1 MNAVHGISSMMTTE
15 KAPSFVLS
23 ATLRAHGDE
32 LTDAQALVVDVAQRL
47 NNGFKE
53 RTPVPARMV
62 KRILQAYHS
71 VPTSESKTVIQE
83 LVDMGVIEIVTGEN
97 NRIDLKLVKKFK
109 GLSDDELTDENA
121 GIGVQ
126 VETLR
131 EKASTY
137 QFCSDL
143 LREAAES
150 DWSKH
155 RCCSTAAGML
165 LAVFKENC
173 CIDQMSIDA
182 LRKAC
187 HAAGMSNLEFNCAC
201 AELAGM
207 SILFFY
213 WDDKTD
219 TGYVRTL
226 DQIGKQYEVEASE
239 ALKAEAADVAA

>member
-1 MNAVHGISSMMTTE
+1 MMTTE

-32 LTDAQALVVDVAQRL
+32 LTDAQAMVVDVAQRL

-62 KRILQAYHS
+62 KRILQAYHN
-71 VPTSESKTVIQE
+71 VPTAESKTVIQE
-83 LVDMGVIEIVTGEN
+83 LVDMGVIEIVTAEN

-109 GLSDDELTDENA
+109 GLSDEELTEENA

-131 EKASTY
+131 EKANTY
-137 QFCSDL
+137 KFCSDL
-143 LREAAES
+143 LRQAAGSE
-150 DWSKH
+150 WSELM
-155 RCCSTAAGML
+155 CCSTAAGML

-173 CIDQMSIDA
+173 FIDQMSIDD

-187 HAAGMSNLEFNCAC
+187 YAAGMSKLEFYCAC
-201 AELAGM
+201 AELDGM
-207 SILFFY
+207 TVLFFY
-213 WDDKTD
+213 WDDKND
-219 TGYVRTL
+219 VGYVRTL
-226 DQIGKQYEVEASE
+226 DQIGKQYEVDASE
-239 ALKAEAADVAA
+239 ALKWDEHNANEVVAEVAA